1 MKSSVETQSSG
12 LDKAKLV
19 LAIAL
24 VAGAIAGFHY
34 FGDEPL
40 LFRVLTLLAV
50 AAAAIGVLLTTA
62 SGQAVWQFARTSRQE
77 LRKVVW
83 PNRQETLQTT
93 LIVFVMVVLVAL
105 FLWLVDL
112 LAGWGIGRIVGLGV

>member
-1 MKSSVETQSSG
+1 MKSSVESQSSG
-12 LDKAKLV
+12 LDKAKIV
-19 LAIAL
+19 VAIAL
-24 VAGAIAGFHY
+24 VLGAIAGFHY
-34 FGDEPL
+34 YGDEPL
-40 LFRVLTLLAV
+40 LFRVLGLLAV
-50 AAAAIGVLLTTA
+50 VAAAGGVMMTTA
-62 SGQAVWQFARTSRQE
+62 AGQAVWQFARASRQE

-112 LAGWGIGRIVGLGV
+112 LAGWGIGRIIGLGV